1 MNSINKYPNSNYK
14 IRFADCDMY
23 GHLNN
28 SRFFDYMIDARE
40 DHLMQAYNFDFQN
53 YYSKGIGWV
62 VTGHEI
68 AYVKPAFYNEIVNIR
83 STLFHLDESLL
94 RIEIIMMN
102 QKQTHIKSLL
112 WSSLVP
118 IDLKTGKKI
127 IHPIGF
133 MDWAI
138 NIINTDLDNSVSF
151 NKRLNEL
158 ILNSKSIL

>member
-1 MNSINKYPNSNYK
+1 
-14 IRFADCDMY
+14 
-23 GHLNN
+23 
-28 SRFFDYMIDARE
+28 MIDARE
-40 DHLMQAYNFDFQN
+40 DHLMQAYNFDFQK
-53 YYSKGIGWV
+53 YYSEGIGWV

-94 RIEIIMMN
+94 QIEIIMMN
-102 QKQTHIKSLL
+102 QKQNQIKSLL

-118 IDLKTGKKI
+118 VDLKTGKKI
-127 IHPIGF
+127 IHPIDF